1 MSPRTLLY
9 LQTNLIVAHRS
20 ADGFMRTVDKG
31 DYETA
36 AQYLDLRNLR
46 GTTSELTGAQLA
58 RRFS

>member
-1 MSPRTLLY
+1 LY